1 VDDRIVAMEHPPM
14 DLPTR
19 WAGAL
24 SLGLTFLL
32 ASSQDTIKAADHST
46 MATTQ
51 PSIRLWDGDAPG
63 ARGSGDADIPTLT
76 PFLVA
81 PAKAGG
87 AAFIVCPGGAYGHL
101 APHEGAPVARWLNTL
116 GIHAFVLKYRLG
128 PEYHHPAEMQDV
140 QRAIR
145 LVRCRAGQWHLD
157 ANRIGIV
164 GFSAGGHLASTAAT
178 HFDDGIADDPDPID
192 RVSSRPDLVMLAYP
206 VISMGGPYA
215 HAVSRKN
222 LLGDNPDPALEL
234 LLSNDRQVTAQ
245 TPPCFIIHAADDHTV
260 PVENSLLFA
269 MACHQHKVPV
279 ELHVFEHGPHGFG
292 LGGNDPVLSTWPAI
306 AAQWLRRH
314 KFVID

>member
-1 VDDRIVAMEHPPM
+1 MNFS
-14 DLPTR
+14 TR

-24 SLGLTFLL
+24 SLGLTFVL
-32 ASSQDTIKAADHST
+32 ALCLGTIKAADNPT
-46 MATTQ
+46 MVTTQ

-63 ARGSGDADIPTLT
+63 AHGAGDADVPTLT
-76 PFLVA
+76 PFLLA

-101 APHEGAPVARWLNTL
+101 APHEGAPVAQWLNTL

-128 PEYHHPAEMQDV
+128 PKYHHPAEMLDV

-145 LVRCRAGQWHLD
+145 LVRCRAEQWNLD
-157 ANRIGIV
+157 PNRIGIV

-178 HFDDGIADDPDPID
+178 HFDDGIADDPDPIN
-192 RVSSRPDLVMLAYP
+192 RVSSRPNLAILAYP
-206 VISMGGPYA
+206 VISMSDPYA
-215 HAVSRKN
+215 HALSRQN
-222 LLGDNPDPALEL
+222 LLGDNPDPALVL
-234 LLSNDRQVTAQ
+234 LLSNDKQVTAQ
-245 TPPCFIIHAADDHTV
+245 TPPCFIIHAADDRTV

-269 MACHQHKVPV
+269 MACRRHKVPV

-292 LGGNDPVLSTWPAI
+292 LGGKDPILSTWPAI

-314 KFVID
+314 KFVTN

>member
-1 VDDRIVAMEHPPM
+1 M
-14 DLPTR
+14 DSSTR

-32 ASSQDTIKAADHST
+32 ASCHGTLKAAEPAT
-46 MATTQ
+46 MAATQ

-63 ARGSGDADIPTLT
+63 AQGSADADIPTLT

-81 PAKAGG
+81 PAKAGA
-87 AAFIVCPGGAYGHL
+87 AAFIVCPGGSYGHL
-101 APHEGAPVARWLNTL
+101 APHEGAPVAQWLNTL

-128 PEYHHPAEMQDV
+128 PKYHHPAEMQDV

-145 LVRCRAGQWHLD
+145 LVRSRADQWNLD

-178 HFDDGIADDPDPID
+178 HFDDGIPDDPDPIN
-192 RVSSRPDLVMLAYP
+192 RVSSRPDLAILAYP
-206 VISMGGPYA
+206 VISMADPYA

-245 TPPCFIIHAADDHTV
+245 TPPCFI
-260 PVENSLLFA
+260 
-269 MACHQHKVPV
+269 
-279 ELHVFEHGPHGFG
+279 
-292 LGGNDPVLSTWPAI
+292 
-306 AAQWLRRH
+306 
-314 KFVID
+314 

>member
-1 VDDRIVAMEHPPM
+1 M
-14 DLPTR
+14 DLSTP

-24 SLGLTFLL
+24 SLGLAFLL
-32 ASSQDTIKAADHST
+32 ASGHGTTRAADNPT

-63 ARGSGDADIPTLT
+63 ARGSDDADVPTLT
-76 PFLVA
+76 PFLLP

-101 APHEGAPVARWLNTL
+101 APHEGAPVAQWLNTL

-128 PEYHHPAEMQDV
+128 PKYHHPAEMLDV

-145 LVRCRAGQWHLD
+145 LLRCRAEQWHLD
-157 ANRIGIV
+157 PNRIGIV

-178 HFDDGIADDPDPID
+178 HFDNGIADDPDPIN
-192 RVSSRPDLVMLAYP
+192 RVGSRPDLAILAYP
-206 VISMGGPYA
+206 VISMTGPYV
-215 HAVSRKN
+215 HAESRRN
-222 LLGDNPDPALEL
+222 LLGNNPDPDLEL

-245 TPPCFIIHAADDHTV
+245 TPPCFIIHTADDRTV

-269 MACHQHKVPV
+269 IACRQYKVPV

-292 LGGNDPVLSTWPAI
+292 LGGKDPVLDAWPAM
-306 AAQWLRRH
+306 AAQWLRKH
-314 KFVID
+314 KFIND